1 MRFKPYGRYAYEW
14 TQRKE
19 AAAVRRLRR
28 EREAYPLFAE
38 QIGEQQPSIDDIR
51 ERRLAQSAKT
61 ECAMRARQAASW
73 RAVRARFFAI
83 PASDRAELLRYWN
96 AHRWFPGEPTHL
108 NYLIGKYEKGG
119 LAALDA

>member
-1 MRFKPYGRYAYEW
+1 MRFKPYGRYAFEW

-19 AAAVRRLRR
+19 AAAARRLRR

-38 QIGEQQPSIDDIR
+38 QIAQQQPSIDAIR
-51 ERRLAQSAKT
+51 QRRIEQSAKT
-61 ECAMRARQAASW
+61 ERDMRARQAARW
-73 RAVRARFFAI
+73 RAVRAQVFAI

-96 AHRWFPGEPTHL
+96 AHRWFPGEPQHL
-108 NYLIGKYEKGG
+108 GYLIRKYEKGG